1 MKFYKAKTGI
11 PAAREALER
20 LAKDMEQGGSHDGL
34 GVALRLRTIVQTHL
48 HRRPSVRHTPAKCK
62 RVTPEIAE
70 RIRAV
75 AEAQPNASMSQIA
88 GRFGVNLGRVSE
100 TLAGFRP

>member
-1 MKFYKAKTGI
+1 
-11 PAAREALER
+11 
-20 LAKDMEQGGSHDGL
+20 MEHEPFHPGPRGH
-34 GVALRLRTIVQTHL
+34 GVAQRIRHIVARHL
-48 HRRPSVRHTPAKCK
+48 YRRPAVRQTPAKCK

-75 AEAQPNASMSQIA
+75 ADAQPNASMSQIA